1 MMNTVRHLAI
11 EHDIFLL
18 VVPSCEGWGL
28 YYKYRII
35 EPVYSKFVYQGYQVE
50 VDILSEGSYRSYD
63 DALQAGLEYIKD
75 HSRMVEHNG
84 MITLTE

>member
-1 MMNTVRHLAI
+1 MNTVRHLAI

-63 DALQAGLEYIKD
+63 DALQAGLEYIKG

>member
-1 MMNTVRHLAI
+1 MMNAVRHLAI

-18 VVPSCEGWGL
+18 VEPSCEGWEL

-35 EPVYSKFVYQGYQVE
+35 EPVYSKFVYQGYHVE

-84 MITLTE
+84 MITLTK